1 VVAAAAS
8 DRPPHPTAGEDASL
22 STATEVVAA
31 VAAGNTAA
39 AFLEG
44 ALHPS
49 MGGDRADH
57 QRGTI
62 AGGVTP
68 QVFK

>member
-49 MGGDRADH
+49 MGETELITSAAPLR
-57 QRGTI
+57 
-62 AGGVTP
+62 V
-68 QVFK
+68 V